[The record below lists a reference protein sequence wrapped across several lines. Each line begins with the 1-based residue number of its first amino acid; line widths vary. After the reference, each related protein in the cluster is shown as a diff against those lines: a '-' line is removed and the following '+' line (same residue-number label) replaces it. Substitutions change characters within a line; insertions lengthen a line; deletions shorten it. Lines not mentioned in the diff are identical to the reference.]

1 MHLRHPV
8 LTFYDCKTG
17 FLDTSYNLVFSIHR
31 EPVPL
36 FDRPLFIHRIRH
48 ASDVYMCIFDVIHR
62 MCIFDVIH
70 RMCIFHVIHRR
81 RHASDVYMCISDVIH
96 RMCIFHVIHRRRHAS
111 DLENTQGRHYLS
123 MIRESFCNHRE
134 SVPLLNRP
142 LFIYRIC
149 ISNISNLSRAMSRS
163 D

>member
-1 MHLRHPV
+1 MALLRKINCNLRHPMHLRHPV

-48 ASDVYMCIFDVIHR
+48 ASDVYMCI
-62 MCIFDVIH
+62 
-70 RMCIFHVIHRR
+70 
-81 RHASDVYMCISDVIH
+81 SDVIH
-96 RMCIFHVIHRRRHAS
+96 RMCIFHVIHRIRHAS